1 MNIMKIKRK
10 NLSNNK
16 KANRKLRMHKTNKQ
30 NKRKY
35 KVMRINNKN
44 DNFIILININLV
56 IF

>member
-1 MNIMKIKRK
+1 MKIKRK

-16 KANRKLRMHKTNKQ
+16 KPNRKLRMYKTNKQ

-44 DNFIILININLV
+44 DN
-56 IF
+56 